1 MYKVASDKRQA
12 ALHRG
17 RLADWI
23 DGEEAQVETR
33 SAHQQWLDLKVAFRS
48 LEARL
53 HALPKNSKERKE
65 LGLQKRVM
73 QNEITALAKRAQ
85 GERIS
90 RRGMNRYFVQIAREH
105 LYPAQFKA
113 MWAAAN
119 KLYDQ
124 DRAEKLAAETEKV
137 DAEAKVAA
145 EARTAA
151 AVEEEGEYIGRRG
164 INRYVA
170 QIAREQLYPAQFEA
184 MWAAAIRLYDKDHA
198 RAETTTA
205 ETEKVGAE
213 AKVAA
218 EASIAAEVEK
228 DPSPRRR

>member
-33 SAHQQWLDLKVAFRS
+33 SARQQWLDLKVAFRS
-48 LEARL
+48 LEARMQ
-53 HALPKNSKERKE
+53 ALPKKSKQRKE
-65 LGLQKRVM
+65 LGLQKRAM
-73 QNEITALAKRAQ
+73 QNEITALAKRAH
-85 GERIS
+85 GEHIG
-90 RRGMNRYFVQIAREH
+90 RRGINRYFVQIAREQ
-105 LYPAQFKA
+105 LYPAQFKG

-137 DAEAKVAA
+137 GAEANVAA
-145 EARTAA
+145 EARIAA
-151 AVEEEGEYIGRRG
+151 AVEKEGEYIGRRG
-164 INRYVA
+164 INLYVV
-170 QIAREQLYPAQFEA
+170 QIAREQLYPAQFKA
-184 MWAAAIRLYDKDHA
+184 MWAAAIRLYDEDRA
-198 RAETTTA
+198 RAKKMTA

-218 EASIAAEVEK
+218 EASIAAVVEK
-228 DPSPRRR
+228 DP